1 MFFYEVSVKT
11 LFVRRTDF
19 IFSHRKCLIVV
30 IWVRKGDEHL
40 TTVLIHIFLNTL
52 QRLQVKT
59 QAHTCVS
66 FFLNKK

>member
-19 IFSHRKCLIVV
+19 IFLTKCLIVV